1 MRDCVFCQILAGEV
15 EASIVYRDERVT
27 AFMDIQPLTPGHL
40 LVIPNQHASSL
51 KSVEPDTM
59 SRMAVIGQMLGLA
72 LLESSLAP
80 QAFNLF
86 LANGELA
93 GQTVFHSHLH
103 VIPRYPDDGFGVRFP
118 PGFGRI
124 AERGELDEQAE
135 VVRAALPP
143 EHV

>member
-1 MRDCVFCQILAGEV
+1 MSECVFCQILAGTL
-15 EASIVYRDERVT
+15 EASIVYRDEQVT

-40 LVIPNQHASSL
+40 LVIPNQHASGL
-51 KSVEPDTM
+51 DGVEPETIAQ
-59 SRMAVIGQMLGLA
+59 MAVIGRRLGLA
-72 LLESSLAP
+72 LMESSLAP

-118 PGFGRI
+118 
-124 AERGELDEQAE
+124 
-135 VVRAALPP
+135 
-143 EHV
+143 